1 MSIALTETRPSAR
14 KAGPAF
20 ADGAPAVPKFPRPA
34 RFPLVAAICGIAAVA
49 AIKLVHLWLAQAPI
63 LDFSL

>member
-1 MSIALTETRPSAR
+1 MSIALTETRPSTP
-14 KAGPAF
+14 KVDPAF
-20 ADGAPAVPKFPRPA
+20 ADGAPAVPTVPRPA
-34 RFPLVAAICGIAAVA
+34 LFPLVAAICGIAAVA